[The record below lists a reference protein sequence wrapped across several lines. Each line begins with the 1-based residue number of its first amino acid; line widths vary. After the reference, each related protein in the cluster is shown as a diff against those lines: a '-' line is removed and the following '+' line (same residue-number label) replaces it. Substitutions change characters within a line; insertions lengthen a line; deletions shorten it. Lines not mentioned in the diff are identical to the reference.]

1 METAVKHLWIP
12 LDRLLHTE
20 SMDAW
25 AREDQVLKRLGRGPP
40 QMFRFDVGFVE
51 SGHTTRHLSTGPL
64 FRPLRDAQHKVAR
77 CFNIGRYS
85 RNDA

>member
-1 METAVKHLWIP
+1 METAVKLLWIP

-40 QMFRFDVGFVE
+40 QMFRFDGV
-51 SGHTTRHLSTGPL
+51 R
-64 FRPLRDAQHKVAR
+64 
-77 CFNIGRYS
+77 
-85 RNDA
+85 